1 LLGKGR
7 EKRARRWAVP
17 VLNGVWRWGMGRRG
31 GSTGREL
38 RRGPGAAIGGDAGVP
53 LVHVPVG
60 TGES

>member
-1 LLGKGR
+1 
-7 EKRARRWAVP
+7 
-17 VLNGVWRWGMGRRG
+17 
-31 GSTGREL
+31 L